1 MPAAPVRPLQAV
13 PTTRTGPTDEPKL
26 LTLAQVSRRVGL
38 GRTKIYG
45 LIQSGE
51 FPRPVKI
58 GSVSRW
64 ATRQV
69 DAWVEQQ
76 IAQNEA

>member
-1 MPAAPVRPLQAV
+1 MPASPVRLVV
-13 PTTRTGPTDEPKL
+13 PAPELARADEAPKL
-26 LTLAQVSRRVGL
+26 LTLPQVCRRIGL
-38 GRTKIYG
+38 GRSKVYG
-45 LIQSGE
+45 LIQAGA

-76 IAQNEA
+76 IAQSEV